1 MPTPAQVQPYVL
13 GIVTVVVVWRVYTRV
28 RRLVG
33 RQKFS
38 PVRSWLSV
46 SLFPVLL
53 LTLLAGTLT
62 HPLRSLSEL
71 TGIVIGVALGVH
83 GLRLTLFEASEQER
97 FYTPNA
103 HIGIGLSLLFFGRV
117 VYKLVH
123 AYTSTA
129 GFTEPPGEIVKSP
142 LTLLI
147 VGTLAGY
154 YATYAFGLLRWRYRG
169 VVPGLQKPAAP
180 VDS

>member
-13 GIVTVVVVWRVYTRV
+13 GIVTLVVAWRVYSRI

-38 PVRSWLSV
+38 PVRSWLSA

-53 LTLLAGTLT
+53 ITLLAGTLT
-62 HPLRSLSEL
+62 HPLRSFSEL
-71 TGIVIGVALGVH
+71 AGIAIGVGLGIY
-83 GLRLTLFEASEQER
+83 GLRLTKFEISDQGR
-97 FYTPNA
+97 FYTPSA
-103 HIGIGLSLLFFGRV
+103 HIGIGLSVLFLGRV
-117 VYKLVH
+117 VYKLAH
-123 AYTSTA
+123 AYMSTA
-129 GFTEPPGEIVKSP
+129 GFTEPPAEIVKSP

-154 YATYAFGLLRWRYRG
+154 YATYAIGLLRWRYKG
-169 VVPGLQKPAAP
+169 AMPSGTQLSSGA
-180 VDS
+180 